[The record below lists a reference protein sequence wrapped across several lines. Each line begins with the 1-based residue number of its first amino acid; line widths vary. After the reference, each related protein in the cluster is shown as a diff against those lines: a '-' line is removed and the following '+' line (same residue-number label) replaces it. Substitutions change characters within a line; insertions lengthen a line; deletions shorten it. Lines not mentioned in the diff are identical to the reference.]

1 MQNLKNFIKELS
13 ENLDF
18 LETVSAISAIVA
30 IGGLCAVVFWVIM
43 WLISGF
49 FIAPLPHNAYQSLV
63 VAVIII
69 IIAVIIYICSIKQIN
84 KIIDETE

>member
-1 MQNLKNFIKELS
+1 MQNFKNFIKALS

-18 LETVSAISAIVA
+18 LETVSAMSAIAA

-43 WLISGF
+43 WLISRF
-49 FIAPLPHNAYQSLV
+49 FISPLPHDAYQSLV

-69 IIAVIIYICSIKQIN
+69 IIAVIIYIFSIKKIN